1 MTVLVVVVVV
11 VVIVRVVRASGS
23 GDRCGGGR
31 AMVKAAAVVV
41 VPVVPVLVVPRLTVC
56 ELSACVRI
64 WDSRWVEGGGGYTST
79 CIKRL
84 NKLYERSSVPHCTL
98 DIRS

>member
-1 MTVLVVVVVV
+1 MV
-11 VVIVRVVRASGS
+11 VVIVRVVRARGS

-31 AMVKAAAVVV
+31 AMVKAAAVVVVVVVVV

-64 WDSRWVEGGGGYTST
+64 WDSRWVEGGGYTST

-84 NKLYERSSVPHCTL
+84 NKL
-98 DIRS
+98 